1 MLALRLDAAYCL
13 LVGAGVVCCAGPL
26 AQLLRL
32 PGGVLPAAGAVTT
45 LWGAGVAWMSA
56 RMRLRRALRLV
67 LAVNVLASAAVA
79 LFSTSAAGL
88 LLALGVLAFALDIA
102 AFAVAQGLALRR
114 LRAAEARG

>member
-1 MLALRLDAAYCL
+1 MLTLRLDAAYCL
-13 LVGAGVVCCAGPL
+13 LVGAGVFCCAGPL

-32 PGGVLPAAGAVTT
+32 PGGALLAAGAVTA

-56 RMRLRRALRLV
+56 RMPLRHALRLV
-67 LAVNVLASAAVA
+67 LAVNVAASAAVA
-79 LFSTSAAGL
+79 VFSTSVAGL
-88 LLALGVLAFALDIA
+88 LLALVVLAFALDIA